1 VRVVGIADTA
11 VEMPPRAPR
20 MAYSERTAEDEN
32 FYTVASMIER
42 RAF

>member
-1 VRVVGIADTA
+1 
-11 VEMPPRAPR
+11 